1 MSNRSLR
8 AAVPAALV
16 LCALAGLARSA
27 YAELGGSPMSP
38 PADATTATLS
48 PIAHAASSGQG
59 ASGGA
64 TATTTAPAAAY
75 TVSATT
81 YSTGT
86 QVREYVDANGT
97 VFGIAWN
104 GPRMPDLQTLLGS
117 YFPQYASAVKAE
129 RAALPG
135 RRPVAVEQTDL
146 VVHSGGHMG
155 SFFGQAWLPSALPT
169 GVTGADIK

>member
-27 YAELGGSPMSP
+27 HAELGGRPMSP
-38 PADATTATLS
+38 PADATTAPLS
-48 PIAHAASSGQG
+48 PVAHAASSGQG
-59 ASGGA
+59 ASGG
-64 TATTTAPAAAY
+64 TASTAPAAAY